1 MKVMDQHIGEAFV
14 RLALAVEEHLPGYV
28 DSYFGPN
35 EWSEEAK
42 QTGKLP
48 LPELTDRAVQ
58 LAEDLPRNHEMDG
71 QRKDFLEKQIRAM
84 QMSLRLLQGEA
95 VPLAE
100 EVEGLYDVRPEWKDE
115 ANFREAHKL
124 FDQVLPG
131 DGSLQERME
140 IWDKSLEIPVEKA
153 KELLP
158 LITDRLRALTAEK
171 FDLPQGESFT
181 VEFVS
186 DQPWGAYNWYL
197 GGYRSRID
205 INTDLP
211 IRAHGLP
218 WLLAHEGYPGHHTEL
233 SIKEAKLV
241 RQSNYREHLLTL
253 INAPSC
259 VIAEAIATT
268 ALKIV
273 LPDDELEQWYRNEIL
288 PRAGLTHIDAARI
301 MEMSRAG
308 RKMSGLMGNAAFM
321 LHDQHQ
327 SPEEITAYI
336 QHYGLRT
343 EKEASQSLKFLS
355 NPLYRSYIF
364 TYHIG
369 YDLLDELFTHVDR
382 DTYFRRLLEEPVTP
396 SQVRQW
402 MQDERG
408 TASL

>member
-1 MKVMDQHIGEAFV
+1 MAILDQQIGEEYV
-14 RLALAVEEHLPGYV
+14 RLALAINEHKPGYI
-28 DSYFGPN
+28 DSYFGPAN
-35 EWSEEAK
+35 WAQAAK
-42 QTGKLP
+42 DAGKVHLS
-48 LPELTDRAVQ
+48 ELTHRVNE
-58 LAEDLPRNHEMDG
+58 LAGMISKADG
-71 QRKDFLEKQIRAM
+71 WDALRKDFLEKQIRAM

-95 VPLAE
+95 VSLAE
-100 EVEGLYDVRPEWKDE
+100 EVEALYDIQADWKDE
-115 ANFREAHKL
+115 SNFLEAHKL

-131 DGSLQERME
+131 EGSLYERME
-140 IWDKSLEIPVEKA
+140 SWDKSLEIPVEKA
-153 KELLP
+153 KELVP
-158 LITDRLRALTAEK
+158 LVNDRLRKLTREK

-186 DQPWGAYNWYL
+186 NQPWGAYNWYL

-241 RQSNYREHLLTL
+241 RQFNYEEHLLTL

-288 PRAGLTHIDAARI
+288 PRAGLAHIDAARI
-301 MEMSRAG
+301 MEVSRAG

-321 LHDQHQ
+321 LHDQHRSTGQ
-327 SPEEITAYI
+327 ITAYI
-336 QHYGLRT
+336 QQYGLRT
-343 EKEASQSLKFLS
+343 EKEASQSLEFLS

-369 YDLLDELFTHVDR
+369 YELLDELFTHVDR

-402 MQDERG
+402 IRDRHRV
-408 TASL
+408 